1 MIPCIYDQS
10 ATTFETLGIGPL
22 MNTISCNVVESLN
35 GAFELNMQISKSD
48 KYFKD
53 IHVGSIIVAKPNMT
67 ENNQAFVVES
77 ISKDIDGVVE
87 IYATHIAQ
95 HRAKLIPILPFTA
108 NSLANTLTQLVSN
121 AQEIN
126 PFTIETDMTSTA
138 TFKQVIPHSMRE
150 LFGGVEGS
158 IIDVYGGEYSYDNFK
173 ITLNRRRGSDNG
185 VRVMYGVNMTEYLQ
199 QDSFSWTQSIT
210 GVLPFWY
217 SETDGYVK
225 GTIQR
230 TTNADSFPYKKTI
243 TLDCS
248 NDFQEKPTPTQLNDF
263 ARSWLNGKGNTAIN
277 IETSFEMLSQDA
289 RFNRL
294 YENIDFVR
302 LGDTVHIVNSEYD
315 VSYESRI
322 IESNFDVLL
331 ERYNSL
337 TIGDKQS
344 TINDAIGDTI
354 SNALSNVDV
363 LSSNVSYSNISSG
376 LNANTVQSAI
386 DEIDSKLDVIGR
398 TYSKGFT
405 NLTLPN
411 GSYTSATVLENI
423 PKGVYL
429 VITLF
434 QFGGGANG
442 VRRTITYAN
451 SATMPSFTRY
461 NGATMQP
468 LSNGVSML
476 QYTRVLSLNE
486 ESNSIG
492 LGGYQSNG
500 SDMANCNGMIY
511 ATRIA

>member
-1 MIPCIYDQS
+1 MIPSIYEHS

-48 KYFKD
+48 KYFKY

-67 ENNQAFVVES
+67 ENNQAFIVES

-121 AQEIN
+121 SQETN

-173 ITLNRRRGSDNG
+173 ISLNRRRGKDNG
-185 VRVMYGVNMTEYLQ
+185 IRVMYGVNMTEYLQ
-199 QDSFSWTQSIT
+199 QDSFSWSQSIT

-243 TLDCS
+243 PLDCS
-248 NDFQEKPTPTQLNDF
+248 NDFETKPTSTQLNNF
-263 ARSWLNGKGNTAIN
+263 AIDWLRGKGKTAIN

-337 TIGDKQS
+337 TIGDKQT
-344 TINDAIGDTI
+344 TINDAISSI
-354 SNALSNVDV
+354 SETVGKDVVESAIEELRNVVQFNQNYNSTAISIPQSTWTEIFKVNVEANHVYLISYGAWFTTNANGRRSLRLFFNGTSNV
-363 LSSNVSYSNISSG
+363 
-376 LNANTVQSAI
+376 
-386 DEIDSKLDVIGR
+386 
-398 TYSKGFT
+398 
-405 NLTLPN
+405 
-411 GSYTSATVLENI
+411 YTSHTMRGVDGGETAMLGLSYVIAPTVDTEISLRAWQNS
-423 PKGVYL
+423 
-429 VITLF
+429 
-434 QFGGGANG
+434 GANLN
-442 VRRTITYAN
+442 VNQRYINIT
-451 SATMPSFTRY
+451 R
-461 NGATMQP
+461 
-468 LSNGVSML
+468 LK
-476 QYTRVLSLNE
+476 
-486 ESNSIG
+486 
-492 LGGYQSNG
+492 
-500 SDMANCNGMIY
+500 
-511 ATRIA
+511 